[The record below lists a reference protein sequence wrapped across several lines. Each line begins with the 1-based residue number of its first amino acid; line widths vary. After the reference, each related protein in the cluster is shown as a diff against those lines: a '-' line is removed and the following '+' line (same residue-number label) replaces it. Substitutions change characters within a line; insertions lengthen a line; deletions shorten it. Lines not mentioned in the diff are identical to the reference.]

1 MRTIKSEFAYTDVNG
16 VEWYRCVIVSEEK
29 PESLPTNGADVDGI
43 PDEVGI
49 AAGSV
54 MLTPDGNEIY
64 YSDDAVLTPPGAG
77 FGVTVANTTDFTG
90 HIGLFENAEAPGSPI
105 MGKDFSTGETVSF
118 VANAGNVVA
127 IECQADSA
135 NYSISYTGNAE
146 PLEGASGVY
155 ILHGTTSF
163 TISAGGK

>member
-16 VEWYRCVIVSEEK
+16 VDWYRCVIVSETM
-29 PESLPTNGADVDGI
+29 PDPLPTSGADVDGI
-43 PDEVGI
+43 PDNVGI

-64 YSDDAVLTPPGAG
+64 YSDDAEFTPSGAG

-90 HIGLFENAEAPGSPI
+90 GIGLFENIETPDTPL
-105 MGKDFSTGETVSF
+105 MEKDLPAGETVSF
-118 VANAGNVVA
+118 VANTGNVVS
-127 IECQADSA
+127 ISCQADPA
-135 NYSISYTGNAE
+135 EYAITYTGNAE
-146 PLEGASGVY
+146 PLEGGSGVY
-155 ILHGTTSF
+155 ILHGKTSF

>member
-16 VEWYRCVIVSEEK
+16 VDWYRCVIVSETK
-29 PESLPTNGADVDGI
+29 PDTLPTSGADVDGI
-43 PDEVGI
+43 PDNVGI

-64 YSDDAVLTPPGAG
+64 YSDDAEFTPSGAG
-77 FGVTVANTTDFTG
+77 FGVTVANTTNFTG
-90 HIGLFENAEAPGSPI
+90 GIALFENAEAPGSPI
-105 MGKDFSTGETVSF
+105 MRKDLPAGETVSF
-118 VANAGNVVA
+118 VANTGNVVS
-127 IECQADSA
+127 ISCQADPA
-135 NYSISYTGNAE
+135 EYAITYTGNAE
-146 PLEGASGVY
+146 LFPDESHVF